1 MKKYSV
7 HYTVAALFILL
18 IFSTK
23 GLCFAGAADIKAR
36 MQQRLPTIVQLKS
49 EGIVGENNQGYL
61 EFVPGVTQ
69 KMGNIVAEEN
79 SDRKMVY
86 EAIAKQQNTTAD
98 LVGKRR
104 AIQIRQRAVAGEWL
118 QNDSGKW
125 YKK

>member
-7 HYTVAALFILL
+7 LYTITALFILL
-18 IFSTK
+18 LFSTE

-49 EGIVGENNQGYL
+49 DGIVGENNQGYL
-61 EFVPGVTQ
+61 EFVPGAAQ
-69 KMGNIVAEEN
+69 KMDNIVAEEN

-86 EAIAKQQNTTAD
+86 EAIAKQQNTSAD
-98 LVGKRR
+98 LVGRRR
-104 AIQIRQRAVAGEWL
+104 AIQIGQRSAAGEWL
-118 QNDSGKW
+118 QDNSGKW

>member
-7 HYTVAALFILL
+7 LYTITALFILL
-18 IFSTK
+18 LFSTE

-49 EGIVGENNQGYL
+49 DGIVGENNQGYL
-61 EFVPGVTQ
+61 EFVPGAAQ
-69 KMGNIVAEEN
+69 KMDNIVAEEN

-86 EAIAKQQNTTAD
+86 EAIAKQQNTSAD
-98 LVGKRR
+98 LVGRRR
-104 AIQIRQRAVAGEWL
+104 AIQIGQRAAAGEWL

-125 YKK
+125 FKK